1 MIAHTNAENLPESTF
16 LKPQIGIVRHFTCLP
31 RGRFNQSHYIYET
44 KTIEVSTVKIPIDS
58 LVVKDIIL
66 GVGTGLVVTYMNGNK
81 TIKAKVPYCANI
93 GGPTVTGNVGTYS
106 TKNTGNTK
114 ISFSADAYYNGSVTF
129 QVTESLLEQAQLEIK
144 FKIVDNLADCNK
156 NVSISNKSLT
166 EIKQLSIFTNTSN
179 SSLEIKYNSDKNSN
193 YSIQIIDIL
202 GNTIA
207 TKNTESVIGNNELK
221 MNLPT
226 ISRGVYFLQISNG
239 INFSSKK
246 FAITE

>member
-1 MIAHTNAENLPESTF
+1 MYKIFFFLLST
-16 LKPQIGIVRHFTCLP
+16 II
-31 RGRFNQSHYIYET
+31 FNQTVSAQCTPDPSVTSSGFKVSDTCALKGQAFNSIITIYVPD
-44 KTIEVSTVKIPIDS
+44 TIEVSTVKIPIDS

-144 FKIVDNLADCNK
+144 FG
-156 NVSISNKSLT
+156 
-166 EIKQLSIFTNTSN
+166 LS
-179 SSLEIKYNSDKNSN
+179 KY
-193 YSIQIIDIL
+193 
-202 GNTIA
+202 
-207 TKNTESVIGNNELK
+207 
-221 MNLPT
+221 
-226 ISRGVYFLQISNG
+226 
-239 INFSSKK
+239 
-246 FAITE
+246 

>member
-1 MIAHTNAENLPESTF
+1 M
-16 LKPQIGIVRHFTCLP
+16 
-31 RGRFNQSHYIYET
+31 
-44 KTIEVSTVKIPIDS
+44 
-58 LVVKDIIL
+58 
-66 GVGTGLVVTYMNGNK
+66 
-81 TIKAKVPYCANI
+81 
-93 GGPTVTGNVGTYS
+93 
-106 TKNTGNTK
+106 
-114 ISFSADAYYNGSVTF
+114 
-129 QVTESLLEQAQLEIK
+129 
-144 FKIVDNLADCNK
+144 DNLADCNK